1 MKQVKS
7 QQKARNQKPLRW
19 IFGGLT
25 LVTLYFQT
33 NIVDPFN
40 SPKSWLLLLI
50 ASWLTGYIWT
60 SRNIISQLPPIK
72 TLCILGGG
80 FVIGLLIATFFS
92 DNIYISIFGEAMRK
106 NGFLPYLALV
116 IVMVSVAFYVR
127 LSNIKILFQV
137 TYFVG
142 AISGIYGLMQS
153 TGNDFIP
160 WNNPYNPV
168 ITTLGNPNFAA
179 ALMAVMGVLIFSV
192 LFVPSYKLEY
202 KIVGTIICLLL
213 LLVIYRSNARQGLL
227 SYAIGIGVFLI
238 IFLWDKNKWLGISSS
253 LVGLVV
259 ATLSILGMLQK
270 GPFEKFLYKGSVTI
284 RGYYWNA
291 GIEMFQN
298 YPLTGVGMDRYGAFF
313 KQYREQKYSLN
324 HGFEITS
331 SNAHNTFIQFFATG
345 GVVLGLAYLFL
356 NFYILKRAFIGLKDN
371 TQDNRLIIA
380 GVFSSWVAFQAQSLI
395 SIDNIGISIWGWVL
409 GGSIVGLSVSTQP
422 GAIATSQPTQ
432 ALQKNNASR
441 SLISGSTTL
450 LMIVLV
456 TILYRGEANANRAMI
471 NFDLQDARAREA
483 LRVYNNDAIGTPLLD
498 PTYKLTAAM
507 KLVAG
512 GFVDEGL
519 AVAEQISQDDP
530 RNLDALNS
538 IATVNE
544 QINKLSIAITAREK
558 IIVLDPWNA
567 ANYLQQGKNYK
578 AQGDLVKSSQM
589 LEKILSFA
597 SNHPIS
603 AQAKIELAP

>member
-1 MKQVKS
+1 
-7 QQKARNQKPLRW
+7 
-19 IFGGLT
+19 
-25 LVTLYFQT
+25 
-33 NIVDPFN
+33 
-40 SPKSWLLLLI
+40 
-50 ASWLTGYIWT
+50 
-60 SRNIISQLPPIK
+60 
-72 TLCILGGG
+72 
-80 FVIGLLIATFFS
+80 
-92 DNIYISIFGEAMRK
+92 
-106 NGFLPYLALV
+106 
-116 IVMVSVAFYVR
+116 
-127 LSNIKILFQV
+127 
-137 TYFVG
+137 
-142 AISGIYGLMQS
+142 
-153 TGNDFIP
+153 
-160 WNNPYNPV
+160 
-168 ITTLGNPNFAA
+168 
-179 ALMAVMGVLIFSV
+179 
-192 LFVPSYKLEY
+192 
-202 KIVGTIICLLL
+202 
-213 LLVIYRSNARQGLL
+213 LL

-238 IFLWDKNKWLGISSS
+238 IFLWHKNKWLGISSS
-253 LVGLVV
+253 VLGLII
-259 ATLSILGMLQK
+259 AILSILGMLQK

-313 KQYREQKYSLN
+313 KQYREQKYSLSY
-324 HGFEITS
+324 GFEITS
-331 SNAHNTFIQFFATG
+331 TNAHNTFIQFFATG

-356 NFYILKRAFIGLKDN
+356 NFYILKRAFIGLKYN
-371 TQDNRLIIA
+371 TQDNHLIIA

-409 GGSIVGLSVSTQP
+409 GGTIVGLSVSAQS
-422 GAIATSQPTQ
+422 GASATSQPTQ
-432 ALQKNNASR
+432 VLQKNNASR
-441 SLISGSTTL
+441 SLISGGTTL

-456 TILYRGEANANRAMI
+456 TILYRGEANANRTMI
-471 NFDLQDARAREA
+471 NFDLQNEQARES
-483 LRVYNNDAIGTPLLD
+483 LRVYNNDAIRTPLLD

-519 AVAEQISQDDP
+519 AVAEQIAQNDP

-544 QINKLSIAITAREK
+544 QISKLSIAITTREK
-558 IIVLDPWNA
+558 ISVLDPWNA

>member
-7 QQKARNQKPLRW
+7 KQIPRNQMPLKW

-40 SPKSWLLLLI
+40 SPKSWLVLII
-50 ASWLTGYIWT
+50 ASWLTGYIWN

-72 TLCILGGG
+72 ILCILGGG
-80 FVIGLLIATFFS
+80 LVIGLLIATFFS

-106 NGFLPYLALV
+106 NGFLPYLALLT
-116 IVMVSVAFYVR
+116 IMVSAAFYVR
-127 LSNIKILFQV
+127 LSNINILFQV
-137 TYFVG
+137 TFFVG
-142 AISGIYGLMQS
+142 VMSGIYGLMQS
-153 TGNDFIP
+153 TGNDFIL

-179 ALMAVMGVLIFSV
+179 ALMAVMGILIFSV
-192 LFVPSYKLEY
+192 LFIRSYKLEY
-202 KIVGTIICLLL
+202 KIVGAMICLLL

-238 IFLWDKNKWLGISSS
+238 IFLWYKSKWLGITSAA
-253 LVGLVV
+253 LGLFV
-259 ATLSILGMLQK
+259 ATLAILGMLQI

-298 YPLTGVGMDRYGAFF
+298 YPLTGVGMDRYGAYF
-313 KQYREQKYSLN
+313 KQYREQKYSLTY
-324 HGFEITS
+324 GFDITS
-331 SNAHNTFIQFFATG
+331 TNAHNTFIQFFATG
-345 GVVLGLAYLFL
+345 GLVLGLAYLFL
-356 NFYILKRAFIGLKDN
+356 NFYILKRAFIGLRDN
-371 TQDNRLIIA
+371 SQDNRLIIA

-409 GGSIVGLSVSTQP
+409 GGTIVGLSVSTQP
-422 GAIATSQPTQ
+422 GASTISQPTQ
-432 ALQKNNASR
+432 VLQKNNPIR
-441 SLISGSTTL
+441 SIISGSATL
-450 LMIVLV
+450 FIIVLV
-456 TILYRGEANANRAMI
+456 AILYRGEANANRARI
-471 NFDLQDARAREA
+471 DFDLQNEQAREA
-483 LRVYNNDAIGTPLLD
+483 LRVYNIDAINTPLLD

-538 IATVNE
+538 IATVSEYMNE
-544 QINKLSIAITAREK
+544 LPIAITAREK
-558 IIVLDPWNA
+558 IIALDPWNA
-567 ANYLQQGKNYK
+567 ANYLQLGKNYK
-578 AQGDLVKSSQM
+578 AEGDLVKSSQM
-589 LEKILSFA
+589 LKKILSFA
-597 SNHPIS
+597 SNDPIS
-603 AQAKIELAP
+603 AQAKFELAP

>member
-7 QQKARNQKPLRW
+7 QQIQRNQMPLRW
-19 IFGGLT
+19 LFGGLA

-40 SPKSWLLLLI
+40 SPKSWLLLII
-50 ASWLTGYIWT
+50 ASWLTGYIWN

-72 TLCILGGG
+72 ILCILGGG
-80 FVIGLLIATFFS
+80 FVIGLLIATLFS

-116 IVMVSVAFYVR
+116 IIMVSAAFYVR
-127 LSNIKILFQV
+127 LSNINILFQV

-142 AISGIYGLMQS
+142 GMSGIYGLMQS
-153 TGNDFIP
+153 TGNDFIL
-160 WNNPYNPV
+160 WNNPHNPV

-179 ALMAVMGVLIFSV
+179 ALMAVMGILIFSV
-192 LFVPSYKLEY
+192 LFIRSYKLKY
-202 KIVGTIICLLL
+202 KIVGAIICFLL

-238 IFLWDKNKWLGISSS
+238 IFLWYKNKWLGLSSS
-253 LVGLVV
+253 VLGLIV
-259 ATLSILGMLQK
+259 ATLAVLGMLQK
-270 GPFEKFLYKGSVTI
+270 GPFEKFLYKASVTI

-313 KQYREQKYSLN
+313 KQYREQKYSLSY
-324 HGFEITS
+324 GFEITS
-331 SNAHNTFIQFFATG
+331 TNAHNTFIQFFATG
-345 GVVLGLAYLFL
+345 GLVLGLAYLFL
-356 NFYILKRAFIGLKDN
+356 NFYVLKRALIGLKDN
-371 TQDNRLIIA
+371 NQDNRLIIA
-380 GVFSSWVAFQAQSLI
+380 GVFSSWVAYQAQSLI

-409 GGSIVGLSVSTQP
+409 GGTIVGLSVSTQP
-422 GAIATSQPTQ
+422 GASTTSQPTRV
-432 ALQKNNASR
+432 LQKNNPSR

-450 LMIVLV
+450 FMIVLV
-456 TILYRGEANANRAMI
+456 TILYRGEVNANRAMI
-471 NFDLQDARAREA
+471 SFDLQNEQARET
-483 LRVYNNDAIGTPLLD
+483 LRVYNNDAIKTPLLD
-498 PTYKLTAAM
+498 PTYKLNAAM
-507 KLVAG
+507 NLIGG
-512 GFVDEGL
+512 GFIDEGL
-519 AVAEQISQDDP
+519 VVAEQISQDDP

-544 QINKLSIAITAREK
+544 QINKLSIAITTREK
-558 IIVLDPWNA
+558 ISVLDPWNA
-567 ANYLQQGKNYK
+567 ANYLQQGRNYK
-578 AQGDLVKSSQM
+578 TQGDLVKSSKM

-603 AQAKIELAP
+603 AQAKIELTP

>member
-7 QQKARNQKPLRW
+7 QQILRNQIPLRS

-33 NIVDPFN
+33 NIIDPFN
-40 SPKSWLLLLI
+40 SPKSWLLLII
-50 ASWLTGYIWT
+50 ASWLTGYIWN

-72 TLCILGGG
+72 VLCILGGG

-92 DNIYISIFGEAMRK
+92 DNFYISIFGEAMRK

-116 IVMVSVAFYVR
+116 TIMVSAAFYVR
-127 LSNIKILFQV
+127 LSNIDILFQV

-142 AISGIYGLMQS
+142 VMSGLYGLMQS

-179 ALMAVMGVLIFSV
+179 ALMAVMGILIFPV
-192 LFVPSYKLEY
+192 LFIRSRKLEY
-202 KIVGTIICLLL
+202 KIVGAVICLLL

-238 IFLWDKNKWLGISSS
+238 IFLWYKNKWLGITSSV
-253 LVGLVV
+253 LGLIV
-259 ATLSILGMLQK
+259 ATLAILGMLQK

-298 YPLTGVGMDRYGAFF
+298 YPFTGVGMDRYGAYF
-313 KQYREQKYSLN
+313 KQYREQKYSLT

-331 SNAHNTFIQFFATG
+331 TNAHNTFIQFFATG
-345 GVVLGLAYLFL
+345 GLVLGLAYLFL
-356 NFYILKRAFIGLKDN
+356 NFYIFKRALIGLRDN

-380 GVFSSWVAFQAQSLI
+380 GVFSAWVAFQAQSLI

-409 GGSIVGLSVSTQP
+409 GGTIVGLSVSTQP
-422 GAIATSQPTQ
+422 GASAISQPTQ
-432 ALQKNNASR
+432 VLQKNNAIR
-441 SLISGSTTL
+441 SIISGSTTL

-456 TILYRGEANANRAMI
+456 AILYRGEANANKARI
-471 NFDLQDARAREA
+471 DFDVQNEQAREA
-483 LRVYNNDAIGTPLLD
+483 LRVYNLDAIGTPLLD

-519 AVAEQISQDDP
+519 SVAEQISQDDP

-538 IATVNE
+538 IATVSE
-544 QINKLSIAITAREK
+544 YMNKLPIAITAREK

-567 ANYLQQGKNYK
+567 ANYLQLGKNYK
-578 AQGDLVKSSQM
+578 AQGELVKSSKM

>member
-7 QQKARNQKPLRW
+7 QQVSRNQMPLRW

-40 SPKSWLLLLI
+40 SPKSWLLLII
-50 ASWLTGYIWT
+50 ASWLTGYIWN

-80 FVIGLLIATFFS
+80 FVVGLFIATFFS
-92 DNIYISIFGEAMRK
+92 DNIYISIFGDAMRK

-116 IVMVSVAFYVR
+116 IIMVSTAFYVR
-127 LSNIKILFQV
+127 LSNINTLFQV

-142 AISGIYGLMQS
+142 VMSGIYGLMQS

-179 ALMAVMGVLIFSV
+179 ALMAVMGILLFSV
-192 LFVPSYKLEY
+192 LFIRSCKLEY
-202 KIVGTIICLLL
+202 KILGASICLLL

-238 IFLWDKNKWLGISSS
+238 IFLWYKNKWLGITSSV
-253 LVGLVV
+253 LGLFV
-259 ATLSILGMLQK
+259 ATLAILGMLQK

-313 KQYREQKYSLN
+313 KQYREQKYSLTY
-324 HGFEITS
+324 GFDITS
-331 SNAHNTFIQFFATG
+331 TNAHNTFIQFFATG
-345 GVVLGLAYLFL
+345 GLVLGLTYLFL
-356 NFYILKRAFIGLKDN
+356 NFYIFKRAFIGLRDN

-380 GVFSSWVAFQAQSLI
+380 GVFSSWIAFQAQSLI

-409 GGSIVGLSVSTQP
+409 GGTIVGLSVSAQP
-422 GAIATSQPTQ
+422 GASVISQPTQ
-432 ALQKNNASR
+432 VLQKNYAIR
-441 SLISGSTTL
+441 SVISGSSTL

-456 TILYRGEANANRAMI
+456 AILYRGEANANKARI
-471 NFDLQDARAREA
+471 DFDLQNEQAREA
-483 LRVYNNDAIGTPLLD
+483 LKAYNNDAINTSLID

-512 GFVDEGL
+512 GYVDEGL
-519 AVAEQISQDDP
+519 AVAEQISQNDP

-544 QINKLSIAITAREK
+544 YINKLSIAITAREK
-558 IIVLDPWNA
+558 ISALDPWNA
-567 ANYLQQGKNYK
+567 ANYLQLGKNYK
-578 AQGDLVKSSQM
+578 VQGDLVKSSQM

-603 AQAKIELAP
+603 EQAKIELAP